1 MHVIKRGKRNALSRP
16 FHAQEDEK
24 VITAWKLNLDG
35 IRSTSEVRPF
45 PCIFAKVPNFRLQTE
60 LAENADPG
68 AHDVLTT
75 HSSSP
80 ILHAV
85 QNISSHEVRSDVLN
99 AHDVVSNTHHNAVYT
114 HPVDSQVWR
123 DPASGIPSS
132 SSTRRNKL
140 GNLGDVD
147 GKNQPVSTLILHT
160 SVAEHSRI
168 IN

>member
-16 FHAQEDEK
+16 FHAKDDEK
-24 VITAWKLNLDG
+24 AITAWKLNLDG
-35 IRSTSEVRPF
+35 IRRTSEVRPC
-45 PCIFAKVPNFRLQTE
+45 PRIFAKIPNFQFQTD
-60 LAENADPG
+60 LAENAGAG

-75 HSSSP
+75 HTNTP
-80 ILHAV
+80 GLHAV
-85 QNISSHEVRSDVLN
+85 PNIGIHEVRSDVLN

>member
-1 MHVIKRGKRNALSRP
+1 MHVVKRGKRNALSRP
-16 FHAQEDEK
+16 FHAKDDEK
-24 VITAWKLNLDG
+24 AITTWKVNLDG
-35 IRSTSEVRPF
+35 IRRTSEVRPC
-45 PCIFAKVPNFRLQTE
+45 PRIFAKIPNFWLQAGLT
-60 LAENADPG
+60 ENAGAG

-75 HSSSP
+75 HTNTP
-80 ILHAV
+80 GL
-85 QNISSHEVRSDVLN
+85 HEVRSDVLN